1 MLPFA
6 LMFYAVEGCLNVPP
20 VEPEECLCGFLSSTS
35 PLDPLRPQHQIQSVY
50 RETSPSE
57 EQGVQ

>member
-6 LMFYAVEGCLNVPP
+6 IMFYTVEGCLDVPP
-20 VEPEECLCGFLSSTS
+20 VEPEECLCRFFRSTS
-35 PLDPLRPQHQIQSVY
+35 PLDPLRPQYQIQSVY
-50 RETSPSE
+50 REGFPSE